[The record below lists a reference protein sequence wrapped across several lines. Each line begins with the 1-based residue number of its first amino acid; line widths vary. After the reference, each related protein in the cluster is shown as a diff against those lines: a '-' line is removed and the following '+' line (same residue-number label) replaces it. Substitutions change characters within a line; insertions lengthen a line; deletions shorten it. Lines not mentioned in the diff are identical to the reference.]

1 MISYNYSHNCQHS
14 SNSVP
19 FIRTIRLEKS
29 SELVAP
35 YAFVCA
41 HSKDLS
47 GRPFYSAQSYGFT
60 RQVERAVFNFLKFK
74 NLEQMRAHVA
84 TVENSK

>member
-1 MISYNYSHNCQHS
+1 MYLLFTTRSKK
-14 SNSVP
+14 
-19 FIRTIRLEKS
+19 L
-29 SELVAP
+29 SEFAAP
-35 YAFVCA
+35 YASVCA
-41 HSKDLS
+41 HSKDLP
-47 GRPFYSAQSYGFT
+47 GHRFYSAQSYGFT